1 MLCPVFACGVPMS
14 VAAPSPTPRP
24 RPALP
29 ALRLEL
35 PSRRPWPSA
44 LASLCAHGAVIAGLL
59 IEGRAALRHGAVP
72 GGGGGG
78 GGGGGADRPVINFFP
93 VPAGAAPAV
102 VDVPQAPRVTITALP
117 ALQQIRLDLPSVAAP
132 QPDLRAGLRTVAA
145 AAVGG
150 GQGPGAG
157 GGAGAGA
164 GPGAGGAAGPGTGD
178 EGGYIL
184 PASLRTAV
192 MPPLSNVPGSVLGR
206 TYRVRFWVSA
216 HGRGTRVEWDPP
228 ITDADYS
235 REFQQR
241 MMAVRSYPA
250 HTRDGQNVA
259 SVVTV
264 GVTVPRRVGN

>member
-14 VAAPSPTPRP
+14 VADPSPTPRP

-35 PSRRPWPSA
+35 PPRRPWPRA
-44 LASLCAHGAVIAGLL
+44 PASLCAPGAVIAGLL

-72 GGGGGG
+72 

-132 QPDLRAGLRTVAA
+132 QPDLTAGLRTVAA

-150 GQGPGAG
+150 GQGPGRG

-164 GPGAGGAAGPGTGD
+164 GPRAGAGAGPGKGD
-178 EGGYIL
+178 RGGFLL
-184 PASLRTAV
+184 PPS
-192 MPPLSNVPGSVLGR
+192 PP
-206 TYRVRFWVSA
+206 A
-216 HGRGTRVEWDPP
+216 RG
-228 ITDADYS
+228 
-235 REFQQR
+235 
-241 MMAVRSYPA
+241 
-250 HTRDGQNVA
+250 VA
-259 SVVTV
+259 PV
-264 GVTVPRRVGN
+264 

>member
-1 MLCPVFACGVPMS
+1 MS
-14 VAAPSPTPRP
+14 VADPSPTPRP

-59 IEGRAALRHGAVP
+59 IEGRAALRRGAVP
-72 GGGGGG
+72 GGGGGS
-78 GGGGGADRPVINFFP
+78 DRPVINFFP
-93 VPAGAAPAV
+93 LPAGAAPAA
-102 VDVPQAPRVTITALP
+102 VDVPPAPRVTVTALP
-117 ALQQIRLDLPSVAAP
+117 ALQQIRLDLPSVAVP
-132 QPDLRAGLRTVAA
+132 QPDLTAGLRTVAA

-157 GGAGAGA
+157 RGAGAGA

-216 HGRGTRVEWDPP
+216 DGRVTRVEWDPP

-241 MMAVRSYPA
+241 MMAFRFYPA